1 MPRGPVPVHVGSAS
15 CSHFRRGK
23 RPITFVQAMQYWIKL
38 TCLAVPAFVLIAL
51 WIRSGGEAPVV

>member
-1 MPRGPVPVHVGSAS
+1 MHVGSAS